1 MKRIKLVLAVGVVM
15 AALLALTAGSA
26 LADDEIVFFD
36 NRIDDSEIEEI
47 DVNDGKVEFELE
59 NGDEIETY
67 DYDLLDELD
76 LVNDDKI
83 ERVLDID

>member
-76 LVNDDKI
+76 LVDDDKI